1 MSLQI
6 LYTDL
11 ASETLKNIY
20 QLIEHKFG
28 ERAADTFLSKAEKSV
43 TLIAEHPFMF
53 KATSI
58 DVNVRKCIITRQTSL
73 FYRVTETSV
82 HLLYFWD
89 NRQEPFFL

>member
-11 ASETLKNIY
+11 AFETLKNIY
-20 QLIEHKFG
+20 EIVEDKFG
-28 ERAADTFLSKAEKSV
+28 KKTADNFLSKAEN
-43 TLIAEHPFMF
+43 TIALIAEHPFMF

-58 DVNVRKCIITRQTSL
+58 DVNVRKCFISKQTSL